1 MTFVLLCPRDGE
13 DVLAA
18 EYADFMRFTGLQP
31 HELQQ
36 RPLRTADAALGNF
49 SGVEGVFIGGSPFT
63 ISSPETYGMWQDTVS
78 RRLTEFVVEQGVN
91 GDLPMFLA
99 CYGSSMLAHYLDG
112 KVTADHAEEPG
123 LSEVVLTEAG
133 LTDPLTRDLPGVFYG
148 MTGHKDSVEVL
159 PTGATLLADGQTCPA
174 QLFRFG
180 DHVWASQFHPE
191 MDDAAIRTRLSFY
204 ENAGYCDPD
213 ELAETYARLQGN
225 DTSHANSLLR
235 RFVDYCREGTQSV
248 AQGSVVTEKQPL
260 PRGEAV
266 AG

>member
-1 MTFVLLCPRDGE
+1 MSHDLRTVVPRDGE

-36 RPLRTADAALGNF
+36 RPLRTADAGLGSF

-63 ISSPETYGMWQDTVS
+63 ISTPETYGIWQDTIS

-133 LTDPLTRDLPGVFYG
+133 LTDP
-148 MTGHKDSVEVL
+148 
-159 PTGATLLADGQTCPA
+159 
-174 QLFRFG
+174 
-180 DHVWASQFHPE
+180 
-191 MDDAAIRTRLSFY
+191 
-204 ENAGYCDPD
+204 
-213 ELAETYARLQGN
+213 
-225 DTSHANSLLR
+225 
-235 RFVDYCREGTQSV
+235 
-248 AQGSVVTEKQPL
+248 
-260 PRGEAV
+260 
-266 AG
+266 